1 MQHFFR
7 TRLGAFVLFIIFV
20 AVLVLVDAVGVTIIK
35 RLRLVDERSFS
46 FRPAM
51 VLGVEGLTAFAVL
64 VATLLVMLIGR
75 RSMRELGYGLRDG
88 GKLLAGGSVAGTAAP
103 MLLIAGIAAL
113 GGFTVGGVAMH
124 GTQLLAYALAWL
136 VTMFALGLAEELTFR
151 GPGFFLL
158 GEAIGPW
165 GAAAVMTALFVL
177 AHAGKPHENAADLT
191 SVGLIGLFMAFT
203 VIRTGSIWFAVAFH
217 ALFDYVA
224 LYVLGAPNTAN
235 QGGQP
240 IATRLLTG
248 GYHGPAWLTGGVLG
262 IEASWLVFPIIALLF
277 LGFHLAT
284 RHSTQSRCLAVSAAP
299 R

>member
-1 MQHFFR
+1 MQRFFR
-7 TRLGAFVLFIIFV
+7 TRLGAFVLFVIF
-20 AVLVLVDAVGVTIIK
+20 AVVLALVDGIAVTIIK
-35 RLRLVDERSFS
+35 RLHVVDEASFS
-46 FRPAM
+46 FRPA
-51 VLGVEGLTAFAVL
+51 VLLGVEGLVAFAAL
-64 VATLLVMLIGR
+64 MATLVVMLIGR
-75 RSMRELGYGLRDG
+75 RSMRELGYGLRGG
-88 GKLLAGGSVAGTAAP
+88 GKLLAGGSVAGIAAP

-113 GGFTVGGVAMH
+113 GGFTFGGLAMN
-124 GTQLLAYALAWL
+124 GTQLVAYALAWL

-158 GEAIGPW
+158 GEAIGLW
-165 GAAAVMTALFVL
+165 GAAAVTTALFVL
-177 AHAGKPHENAADLT
+177 AHADKPHENAADLT

-262 IEASWLVFPIIALLF
+262 IEASWLVFPVIALLF

-284 RHSTQSRCLAVSAAP
+284 RSTQSRFLAADAAP

>member
-1 MQHFFR
+1 MQRFFR
-7 TRLGAFVLFIIFV
+7 TRLGAFILFVIFV
-20 AVLVLVDAVGVTIIK
+20 AAMVLVDGLGVTVIK
-35 RLRLVDERSFS
+35 RLHLVDEGSFS
-46 FRPAM
+46 FRPAL
-51 VLGVEGLTAFAVL
+51 VLAIEGLTAFAAL
-64 VATLLVMLIGR
+64 VATLVVMLIGR
-75 RSMRELGYGLRDG
+75 RSMHELGYGLRDG
-88 GKLLAGGSVAGTAAP
+88 GTLLAGGSVAGFAAP

-113 GGFTVGGVAMH
+113 GGFTVGGLAMH
-124 GTQLLAYALAWL
+124 GTQLVAYALAWL
-136 VTMFALGLAEELTFR
+136 VTMFALGFAEELTFR

-165 GAAAVMTALFVL
+165 GAAAATTALFVL
-177 AHAGKPHENAADLT
+177 AHADKPHENAFDLT

-262 IEASWLVFPIIALLF
+262 IEASWLVFPVIALLF

-284 RHSTQSRCLAVSAAP
+284 RRSTGSRFLAASAAP

>member
-1 MQHFFR
+1 MQRFFR
-7 TRLGAFVLFIIFV
+7 TRLGAFVLFVIFV
-20 AVLVLVDAVGVTIIK
+20 AVLVLVVTIIK
-35 RLRLVDERSFS
+35 RLYVVDEAGFS
-46 FRPAM
+46 FRPALL
-51 VLGVEGLTAFAVL
+51 LGVEGLVALAAL
-64 VATLLVMLIGR
+64 VATLVVMLIGR
-75 RSMRELGYGLRDG
+75 RSMRELGYGLRG
-88 GKLLAGGSVAGTAAP
+88 GGRLLLGGSVAGTAAP

-113 GGFTVGGVAMH
+113 GGFTFGGLAMH
-124 GTQLLAYALAWL
+124 GTQLVAYALAWL
-136 VTMFALGLAEELTFR
+136 LAMFALGFAEELTFR

-165 GAAAVMTALFVL
+165 GTAAVTTALFVL
-177 AHAGKPHENAADLT
+177 AHAGKPHENAFDLT

-203 VIRTGSIWFAVAFH
+203 VLRTGSIWFAVAFH

-262 IEASWLVFPIIALLF
+262 IEASWLVFPVIALLF

-284 RHSTQSRCLAVSAAP
+284 RRSTQSRFLAADAAP

>member
-1 MQHFFR
+1 MQRFFR
-7 TRLGAFVLFIIFV
+7 TRLGAFVLFVIFGSV
-20 AVLVLVDAVGVTIIK
+20 FVLVEGIAVTIIK
-35 RLRLVDERSFS
+35 RLHVVDEASFS

-51 VLGVEGLTAFAVL
+51 VLGVEGLTAFAAL
-64 VATLLVMLIGR
+64 VATLVVMLIGR
-75 RSMRELGYGLRDG
+75 RSMRELGYGVRDG

-124 GTQLLAYALAWL
+124 GTQLVAYALAWL

-151 GPGFFLL
+151 GPAFFLL

-165 GAAAVMTALFVL
+165 GAAAATTALFVL
-177 AHAGKPHENAADLT
+177 AHADKPHENAFDLT

-224 LYVLGAPNTAN
+224 LYVLGAPNTGN

-284 RHSTQSRCLAVSAAP
+284 RRSTGSRFLAASAAP